1 MPAPSKPSL
10 PQILAR
16 IVLPFLVLHTFYD
29 HQLMGSNL
37 LLARLAEEHGKPVA
51 CRRKVRLNLDR
62 PSHRA
67 DSFWILLLILEKN
80 ADLIIRLILLGSF
93 HFSFSK
99 QCLDLVDTLADGGG
113 YGADTEIYNVPG
125 FALGYTY
132 GFSPTMISKTSKTG
146 DL

>member
-37 LLARLAEEHGKPVA
+37 LLARLAEEHGKPV
-51 CRRKVRLNLDR
+51 CRRKVRLKLDR

-67 DSFWILLLILEKN
+67 DSFWISLLILEKN

-132 GFSPTMISKTSKTG
+132 GFSPTMINKTPKTG